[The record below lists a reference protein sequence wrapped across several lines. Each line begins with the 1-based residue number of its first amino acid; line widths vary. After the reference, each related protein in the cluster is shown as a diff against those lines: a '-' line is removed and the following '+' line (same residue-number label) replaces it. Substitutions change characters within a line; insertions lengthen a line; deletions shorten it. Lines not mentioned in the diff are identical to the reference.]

1 MSDIITDI
9 AKVYEENVLAEQH
22 PRSIGLFTIPE
33 YPELEAGRGMWSAA
47 LEAILTTLR
56 YLAPA
61 TLLTLFWGQQ
71 SFLFKL
77 LRSIDNALRAIVFSS
92 EEQKQDVLQWLAEA
106 GPTRVEHLDTVWR
119 HGWILCGV
127 LDAAMP
133 GACAGHPPTRLSLK
147 HAQSIADH
155 YLGVEPVFSRQEL
168 ETNDSLSKHQEW
180 KLATFLDR
188 VRQALA
194 KVSPPVS
201 KPTSQRTSPET
212 GQFTLDYVARG
223 SGLTAAQ
230 IHNKVYFKI
239 YPTAQQCIDPGEI
252 TILIKGPKD
261 TYGMTVLPPIFGKAQ
276 LIRQKLLGL
285 QSKPSFTENALPITQ
300 GAAYLRSYGKND
312 MNKTYYIPKEHYDII
327 IEVDSRPDHSR
338 VGYTVNCE
346 GRHEISITSRGQ
358 NIVGSPFTVTASH
371 NIIDILERE
380 SFCLEDGE
388 EIDIVDVKSDKKV
401 VLRIVDF
408 VTEKML
414 LQENG
419 SLEKISEDEAKILMA
434 TEDIQNTYESIDT
447 QSNNSSFTS
456 LEEPLSPQRFNTTAQ
471 KILKMNRV
479 CKMFNNIMAEKQ
491 LLGEQKKPLDK
502 QKSQQI
508 IPDIVNSTF
517 SECNANRYILS
528 DNRDTFIIPENIS
541 VSLRT
546 EKPKTSFK
554 EVGDTKLKDHVR
566 YSVFPIPSKDC
577 QKRKTVH
584 ETDIIKKLDED
595 IVSVVSSSS
604 NPFLNDMYEQ
614 NYVTEKVL
622 GSYVNTEYE
631 THRSPNEETAAAK
644 ISIFVEETDTD
655 TPSPLNTNPFIE
667 PDIIYERPK
676 TPVLKIITGE
686 VKDRDDSVY
695 VDSQIGQLAEEIQG
709 NEFINPFFSH
719 QHHQPNDQDDQ
730 RINVTDFIIGAPVS
744 LPPILRAPTPEPT
757 MESIMITRDDNT
769 DLPGREQDNE
779 ESADE
784 IFSTPLHTIVKKR
797 EQLIEPSSFHSI
809 DSNATENVEIISVT
823 KESYKKPETHE
834 TSNINK
840 SVTPKKDM
848 WDSAYVSIDDS
859 NSSPDSN
866 NNDNNLLCEAQT
878 KQKFST
884 EIFMPKPEDITKMGP
899 AERELWLSCSELNT
913 SDTAKIED
921 IRPSKIEL
929 KRKMF
934 TPIIE
939 ENDRSISSGM
949 KDFTRSDSTTKH
961 GVMETVTVAFAELN
975 DMYHEYFPSSENNS
989 LTAKSE
995 NNYKQNNEVQY
1006 IIEKNDIHVDSASEQ
1021 LSDVKRRTNK
1031 IEGEISEVQSNVTE
1045 SVSVSQTLPLDKD
1058 NLPYKSFDAISD
1070 ETQFGGHNSTNIV
1083 HERKKYWDDKIRQIE
1098 AKSEEV
1104 KANQKKKRLS
1114 PKHMRQ
1120 NDSLTKRKGKEI
1132 AKKILEEGRNV
1143 TQNVTEI
1150 IRLKYSTPQPSAE
1163 EDTQSD
1169 VKLVEKWKKYWD
1181 DKLEI
1186 EKEETESIRS
1196 RSRSPKSIDYTPSPQ
1211 QLNFTDNI
1219 SEIKPLPVKQELPEE
1234 VFKAFETSP
1243 KRFFGTSRKQILNK
1257 IDSFIAKPTAVDKST
1272 EDGGTAK
1279 NETGLVSS
1287 RISLFHNISQKEE
1300 VVPWKQ
1306 RKSQSMHNIYERK
1319 DSEKSFASAEEVLS
1333 VDTVNKTYKY
1343 ENPTQKITNSSK
1355 DVETITIKKETEN
1368 KPTLQEKRARM
1379 AHKIYHKTFDETA
1392 YHKSLL
1398 AQKHEV
1404 QNNNYVKKT
1413 MKTFSTQ
1420 DNSLSKVHLLR
1431 KTSMSKSE
1439 MDIFNKTTSTKVPV
1453 NDLDKYKSCEEL
1465 PKINVKG
1472 FISLYETVSKSAVE
1486 PNLTRRASMRKT
1498 ESNSSQA
1505 GSQNSGVITKPVCT
1519 TTSNSASSSCSPG
1532 SCSTSSGVS
1541 SSPSNMHSS
1550 PKSSL
1555 SYNNQPKQI
1564 HPRVSQRQ
1572 TSWIKNHK
1580 ETVDKSL
1587 ETETSTDSI
1596 DIEIISMP
1604 DNDKKGSYL
1613 SLSDLELEIV
1623 DTNTENTPETTPE
1636 REIEPE
1642 LKDYKSR
1649 FAMAKNY
1656 FKSLEELRENKKPP
1670 KLNECEMMLYKTSNE
1685 SLESDSGR
1693 PQKRV
1698 KKNIKAHSVPSSSE
1712 ISKVWNEMQEV
1723 EDKTSSTSKLVKISE
1738 KFNVDDLFN
1747 DVMEGRL
1754 SRQGSLRGIPHK
1766 KAVLETFRSMEN
1778 VSANK
1783 LSSYEMTISQLS
1795 QFAKEN
1801 QIKNAQ
1807 TYLTEYPYLPTT
1819 DPSKYHSRFDTKASG
1834 LISMKELLNIKPR
1847 RNSVPDLRL
1856 NPTFTVDL

>member
-1 MSDIITDI
+1 MRCLTF
-9 AKVYEENVLAEQH
+9 E
-22 PRSIGLFTIPE
+22 
-33 YPELEAGRGMWSAA
+33 
-47 LEAILTTLR
+47 IL
-56 YLAPA
+56 
-61 TLLTLFWGQQ
+61 
-71 SFLFKL
+71 
-77 LRSIDNALRAIVFSS
+77 VF
-92 EEQKQDVLQWLAEA
+92 Q
-106 GPTRVEHLDTVWR
+106 
-119 HGWILCGV
+119 
-127 LDAAMP
+127 
-133 GACAGHPPTRLSLK
+133 
-147 HAQSIADH
+147 
-155 YLGVEPVFSRQEL
+155 VFSRQEL

-230 IHNKVYFKI
+230 IHNKMYFKI

-252 TILIKGPKD
+252 TVLIKGPRD
-261 TYGMTVLPPIFGKAQ
+261 TYGMTVCPPIFGKAQ

-300 GAAYLRSYGKND
+300 GATYLRSYGKND

-346 GRHEISITSRGQ
+346 GRYEISITSRGQ

-419 SLEKISEDEAKILMA
+419 SLEKISDDEAKILMA
-434 TEDIQNTYESIDT
+434 TEDLQNTYETASIE
-447 QSNNSSFTS
+447 SNNSEFTS

-491 LLGEQKKPLDK
+491 LLDEQKKPFEK
-502 QKSQQI
+502 TRSQQI

-546 EKPKTSFK
+546 EKPKTSFEEADDMK
-554 EVGDTKLKDHVR
+554 MNDYVQYKDF
-566 YSVFPIPSKDC
+566 SVPSREC
-577 QKRKTVH
+577 QERNAH
-584 ETDIIKKLDED
+584 EPEIVKQLDED
-595 IVSVVSSSS
+595 IVSVVSTSS
-604 NPFLNDMYEQ
+604 NPFLNDIYDQ
-614 NYVTEKVL
+614 SHVTEKVL

-686 VKDRDDSVY
+686 VKDRYDSVY
-695 VDSQIGQLAEEIQG
+695 VDSQIGQLAEEVQG
-709 NEFINPFFSH
+709 NEFINPFFAH
-719 QHHQPNDQDDQ
+719 QLYQSNDQNDQ
-730 RINVTDFIIGAPVS
+730 QVNVTDFIIGAPVS

-757 MESIMITRDDNT
+757 MESIIITRDDNI
-769 DLPGREQDNE
+769 DLSGKEQDNE
-779 ESADE
+779 ESTDE

-797 EQLIEPSSFHSI
+797 EQLIEPSSFHSL
-809 DSNATENVEIISVT
+809 DSNATENVEIISIT
-823 KESYKKPETHE
+823 EENQKKPETYE

-859 NSSPDSN
+859 NSSPDN
-866 NNDNNLLCEAQT
+866 NNNESSLLCEAQT
-878 KQKFST
+878 KHRFSSDT
-884 EIFMPKPEDITKMGP
+884 FMLKPEDITKMGP

-913 SDTAKIED
+913 SDAAKIED
-921 IRPSKIEL
+921 VKPNKIEL
-929 KRKMF
+929 KRNMF

-939 ENDRSISSGM
+939 ENDRSISGL
-949 KDFTRSDSTTKH
+949 KDLTRSDSTIKH
-961 GVMETVTVAFAELN
+961 GGMETVTVAFAELN

-989 LTAKSE
+989 LTTTTNA
-995 NNYKQNNEVQY
+995 KQNNEVQD
-1006 IIEKNDIHVDSASEQ
+1006 IVAKNDLHVDSASEQ

-1045 SVSVSQTLPLDKD
+1045 SVSVSQTLPLNED
-1058 NLPYKSFDAISD
+1058 NWPYNSSDTIND
-1070 ETQFGGHNSTNIV
+1070 ETQFGDHNSTNIV

-1098 AKSEEV
+1098 AKSEEIKV
-1104 KANQKKKRLS
+1104 IQKKKRHS

-1132 AKKILEEGRNV
+1132 AKKILDEGRNV

-1150 IRLKYSTPQPSAE
+1150 IRQKYSTPQPSVE
-1163 EDTQSD
+1163 EDSQSD

-1196 RSRSPKSIDYTPSPQ
+1196 RSRSPKNINFTPSPQ
-1211 QLNFTDNI
+1211 QLNFSNDI

-1257 IDSFIAKPTAVDKST
+1257 IDSFIVKPSEVDTSLG
-1272 EDGGTAK
+1272 DGGVAK

-1300 VVPWKQ
+1300 VIPWKQ
-1306 RKSQSMHNIYERK
+1306 RKSQSMHNIYQRK
-1319 DSEKSFASAEEVLS
+1319 DSDRSFASAEEVLS

-1343 ENPTQKITNSSK
+1343 ENPTQEITNSSK
-1355 DVETITIKKETEN
+1355 DVETLTIKMETEN

-1379 AHKIYHKTFDETA
+1379 THKIYHKTFDETA

-1398 AQKHEV
+1398 EQKHEI
-1404 QNNNYVKKT
+1404 QNNNYVKRT
-1413 MKTFSTQ
+1413 MKTFSTP
-1420 DNSLSKVHLLR
+1420 DSNLSKVQILR
-1431 KTSMSKSE
+1431 KTSISKSE
-1439 MDIFNKTTSTKVPV
+1439 MDIFNKTTSTNVPV

-1486 PNLTRRASMRKT
+1486 PKLTRRGSMRKVET
-1498 ESNSSQA
+1498 NSPQA
-1505 GSQNSGVITKPVCT
+1505 GSQNSGKHTI
-1519 TTSNSASSSCSPG
+1519 N
-1532 SCSTSSGVS
+1532 
-1541 SSPSNMHSS
+1541 
-1550 PKSSL
+1550 
-1555 SYNNQPKQI
+1555 I
-1564 HPRVSQRQ
+1564 
-1572 TSWIKNHK
+1572 
-1580 ETVDKSL
+1580 
-1587 ETETSTDSI
+1587 
-1596 DIEIISMP
+1596 IIS
-1604 DNDKKGSYL
+1604 Y
-1613 SLSDLELEIV
+1613 I
-1623 DTNTENTPETTPE
+1623 
-1636 REIEPE
+1636 
-1642 LKDYKSR
+1642 
-1649 FAMAKNY
+1649 
-1656 FKSLEELRENKKPP
+1656 
-1670 KLNECEMMLYKTSNE
+1670 
-1685 SLESDSGR
+1685 
-1693 PQKRV
+1693 
-1698 KKNIKAHSVPSSSE
+1698 
-1712 ISKVWNEMQEV
+1712 
-1723 EDKTSSTSKLVKISE
+1723 
-1738 KFNVDDLFN
+1738 
-1747 DVMEGRL
+1747 
-1754 SRQGSLRGIPHK
+1754 
-1766 KAVLETFRSMEN
+1766 
-1778 VSANK
+1778 
-1783 LSSYEMTISQLS
+1783 TI
-1795 QFAKEN
+1795 
-1801 QIKNAQ
+1801 
-1807 TYLTEYPYLPTT
+1807 T
-1819 DPSKYHSRFDTKASG
+1819 
-1834 LISMKELLNIKPR
+1834 LITLL
-1847 RNSVPDLRL
+1847 
-1856 NPTFTVDL
+1856 